1 MKTGKRELIDKEP
14 YMAKGHSYDG
24 HFTHIIPFNL
34 RTIGKGRIIINEDTE
49 AQRDNMVSKRLI
61 WDMSAPAS
69 PPPLEHDQQKK

>member
-1 MKTGKRELIDKEP
+1 M
-14 YMAKGHSYDG
+14 MAISL
-24 HFTHIIPFNL
+24 IPFNL